1 MAAPRSGRPAVRIDS
16 PRLCAR
22 HRPSLWAVS
31 GPAHTLIAVV
41 HLISTIVVRRL
52 EITVTQELARYVL
65 VEYLLMVVVALV
77 ALVALVAP
85 SGSLGIAIVA
95 IGSLGSNSPYLPQ
108 NWFWGLA
115 AIATLTL
122 VAPAVIYGLS
132 AGPVVIGAGS
142 AAAR

>member
-31 GPAHTLIAVV
+31 GPARTLIAVV
-41 HLISTIVVRRL
+41 QLISTIVVRRL

-65 VEYLLMVVVALV
+65 VEYLLMAVD
-77 ALVALVAP
+77 ALVAP
-85 SGSLGIAIVA
+85 SGYLGIAIVA

-142 AAAR
+142 TAAR

>member
-1 MAAPRSGRPAVRIDS
+1 VAAPRSGRPAVRIDS

-31 GPAHTLIAVV
+31 GPARALIAVV
-41 HLISTIVVRRL
+41 QLISTIVVRRL

-77 ALVALVAP
+77 AP

-95 IGSLGSNSPYLPQ
+95 IGSLGSNSPYLLQ

>member
-1 MAAPRSGRPAVRIDS
+1 MRSSSAFPLGRIGSGSHPDR
-16 PRLCAR
+16 RL
-22 HRPSLWAVS
+22 VQ
-31 GPAHTLIAVV
+31 
-41 HLISTIVVRRL
+41 LISTIVVRRL

-65 VEYLLMVVVALV
+65 VEYLLMVVV

-115 AIATLTL
+115 AIPTLTL

-142 AAAR
+142 TAAR